1 MLTNSFTDD
10 LSANKI
16 AKQYK
21 TSTSCPACVAINA
34 VDRKIQTCTRMEEI
48 GITSQDKS
56 TWWHVDLGDRYN
68 VYNIR
73 IQFKNYD
80 GYCKYSMNEHMYN
93 L

>member
-1 MLTNSFTDD
+1 MLTDSFTDD